1 MSAPWTSLVAARE
14 AKGWSRFRLA
24 AEMHINL
31 SHLGRLERGEVSPR
45 MGTIRRAAEALEVD
59 MACVAPAG
67 SALTDDVPLVTADQ
81 VRALVRETVAEEL
94 RKRNL

>member
-1 MSAPWTSLVAARE
+1 MNAPWTSLIAARE

-45 MGTIRRAAEALEVD
+45 TDTIRRAAEALEVEVS
-59 MACVAPAG
+59 CVAPAG
-67 SALTDDVPLVTADQ
+67 SSLAGSSLVTVEQ
-81 VRALVRETVAEEL
+81 VKQLVKETVAEEF
-94 RKRNL
+94 RKRGL